1 MGKNNRMEN
10 KESFNYTY
18 SAKEQEEIKAIRK
31 KYAAP
36 EETEDKMAQL
46 RRLDAGVTQKAQAV
60 SLVFG
65 VIGALILGMGMS
77 LAMTDIGKMIG
88 LAGGMAMLV
97 GILIG
102 IVGILLISVAYP
114 IYNSIIK
121 KEREKIAPEIIR
133 LTDELMK

>member
-1 MGKNNRMEN
+1 MESN
-10 KESFNYTY
+10 ETFTLTY

-31 KYAAP
+31 KYATP
-36 EETEDKMAQL
+36 EQTEDKMAQL
-46 RRLDAGVTQKAQAV
+46 HRLDAAVTQKATSV

-88 LAGGMAMLV
+88 LAGGMAMLMGIIIGMV
-97 GILIG
+97 GIVL
-102 IVGILLISVAYP
+102 VSLAYP
-114 IYNSIIK
+114 LYNHIIK
-121 KEREKIAPEIIR
+121 KERKKIAPEILR

>member
-1 MGKNNRMEN
+1 MEN
-10 KESFNYTY
+10 KEKETFNYTY

-31 KYAAP
+31 KYAVQ
-36 EETEDKMAQL
+36 EKTEDKMEQL
-46 RRLDAGVTQKAQAV
+46 RRLDAAVTQKATSV

-77 LAMTDIGKMIG
+77 LAMTDIGKIIG
-88 LAGGMAMLV
+88 LLGGMAMLI

-102 IVGILLISVAYP
+102 IVGIVLVSVAYP